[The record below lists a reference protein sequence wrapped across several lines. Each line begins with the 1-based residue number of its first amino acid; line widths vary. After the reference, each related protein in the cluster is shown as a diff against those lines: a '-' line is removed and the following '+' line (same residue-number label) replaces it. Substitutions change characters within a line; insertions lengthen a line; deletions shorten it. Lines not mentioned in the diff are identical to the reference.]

1 MILVLNGLVYSSDY
15 CYNNC
20 RKLLRFSELD
30 KLQFEKKKVFFEL
43 NEMTKQKAT
52 PEIYPIYFLYGPEDY
67 LIEEEIQK
75 LLNQTLSQKERGFN
89 FHLFNGEEHSSQEIV
104 QTARTLPMFSQH
116 RFVLVREA
124 DRMVEEKIELLMEY
138 IKKPSYSTCL
148 ALHGQTMGSWKKHRK
163 EIEKT
168 AKVIEHPR
176 LRGQGL
182 ISWMKERM
190 SEKGKS
196 LSDEAANYLVE
207 VVGDH
212 LYDLDNAL
220 EKVFLTV
227 GAKRKI
233 ELADVEEVTTEV
245 KISTVFDL
253 TDAIGHQNLEKAL
266 GILDKALGSKAV
278 FFKKEE
284 QGSKFADPIPF
295 LLSMMA
301 KQYWSML
308 VIKQMSS
315 HRQDA
320 GELAKEL
327 GTSPWN
333 IKKLMDQGKS
343 FSETSL
349 REGILRCHQTDL
361 AIKRSGGPKDLLM
374 EKLVIDLCR
383 PADRPAF
390 PFSKVGSTREE
401 GEEGGI

>member
-1 MILVLNGLVYSSDY
+1 M
-15 CYNNC
+15 
-20 RKLLRFSELD
+20 
-30 KLQFEKKKVFFEL
+30 KV
-43 NEMTKQKAT
+43 KPSPQ
-52 PEIYPIYFLYGPEDY
+52 IYPVYFIYGPEDF
-67 LIEEEIQK
+67 LIEEEVQK

-89 FHLFNGEEHSSQEIV
+89 LHLFNGEEHRSQEIV
-104 QTARTLPMFSQH
+104 QTAQTLPMFSEH

-124 DRMVEEKIELLMEY
+124 DRMDEEKIESLMEY
-138 IKKPSYSTCL
+138 IKKPSDSTCL
-148 ALHGQTMGSWKKHRK
+148 VLHGQTMGPWKKHRK
-163 EIEKT
+163 EIEKV
-168 AKVIEHPR
+168 AKITEYTR

-266 GILDKALGSKAV
+266 GILEKALESKAV
-278 FFKKEE
+278 FFRKEE

-315 HRQDA
+315 RRQDV
-320 GELAKEL
+320 GDLAKEL

-333 IKKLMDQGKS
+333 IKKLMEQGKS
-343 FSETSL
+343 FSEASL

-383 PADRPAF
+383 PAHRPAPSF
-390 PFSKVGSTREE
+390 AKVGST
-401 GEEGGI
+401 